1 MKRRN
6 EMLRYRGQ
14 YRTVFEMDLKTGK
27 PLEACYIKCKRGVN
41 IYRHNDNVLNAYIP
55 SRMRST
61 YLLKEY
67 PGLFT
72 PYQTGDKEGSILF
85 DESELEEAALILGA
99 MVKGKNV
106 SPKSKRNRVK
116 T

>member
-1 MKRRN
+1 
-6 EMLRYRGQ
+6 MLNYRGQ
-14 YRTVFEMDLKTGK
+14 FRVIYEMDVKTGK
-27 PLEACYIKCKRGVN
+27 PLEACYIKCRRGVN
-41 IYRHNDNVLNAYIP
+41 IYRHSDNVLSAYIP

-72 PYQTGDKEGSILF
+72 TFQIGDKESTILF
-85 DESELEEAALILGA
+85 DESKIEEAASILSA